1 MEPFIGKLMKATSD
15 EQNAKQTFSEA
26 LRNSTCDDDA
36 AVTLP
41 HVEEVAREIYVD
53 RFGHE
58 VTVITLLNEST
69 PPARVLL
76 LDNFIS
82 EEERHIMMERARPRL
97 TAATVN
103 QDGDNQ
109 ALSTYRRS
117 QAANVNANMYNESD
131 PITRVSM
138 RAFDLTNKYGG
149 FDLNHHGQEPFSVI
163 QYKDPATLRAEGKCF
178 GDLCPG
184 QQYRPHCDGA
194 CDGSPIMFGGRVA
207 TMLIYCQTAA
217 RGGGTTFTKA
227 NVHVVPKPGQAAL
240 FSYRGTDGTTDTGLT
255 EHSGCPVK
263 EGEKWVAT
271 QWMREGVNTKETWM
285 LFDPQGGRL

>member
-1 MEPFIGKLMKATSD
+1 
-15 EQNAKQTFSEA
+15 
-26 LRNSTCDDDA
+26 
-36 AVTLP
+36 
-41 HVEEVAREIYVD
+41 
-53 RFGHE
+53 
-58 VTVITLLNEST
+58 
-69 PPARVLL
+69 
-76 LDNFIS
+76 
-82 EEERHIMMERARPRL
+82 MMERARPRL

-184 QQYRPHCDGA
+184 QEYRPHWRRRVRRLA
-194 CDGSPIMFGGRVA
+194 HHVRRRPVA

-255 EHSGCPVK
+255 EHSRLP
-263 EGEKWVAT
+263 
-271 QWMREGVNTKETWM
+271 R
-285 LFDPQGGRL
+285 QGGR